1 MVQRITYFWGLF
13 ESPGSASAEAAGWR
27 VSFEAPDTPP
37 RVVESFEAER
47 ISELAGEFGL
57 PGAGEPTEVDHLEY
71 EVDGVTRKIRVLNR
85 GISMIHARTPE
96 LLRLHRFF
104 SVLRKEAP

>member
-1 MVQRITYFWGLF
+1 MVQRLTYYWGLF
-13 ESPGSASAEAAGWR
+13 DSPEDASAEAAGR
-27 VSFEAPDTPP
+27 RLSFEASDTPP
-37 RVVESFEAER
+37 RVAESFEAER

-57 PGAGEPTEVDHLEY
+57 PGAGQPTEVDHLEY
-71 EVDGVTRKIRVLNR
+71 EVDGVTRKVRVLNR
-85 GISMIHARTPE
+85 GISMIHARKPE